1 MKGSS
6 KGTALI
12 TGASSGIGYEIA
24 KCFAEE
30 GHNLI
35 LVARSQSEL
44 RAIADDFEA
53 RYGVQAMP
61 IAKDLFARGAA
72 EELYQEIKEAGITVN
87 FLVNDAGQGV
97 YGKFAETDLTQEL
110 DIIQLNVVSLVV
122 LTKLFLRDMLKRN
135 EGRILQLASIVSRE
149 PAPYAA
155 VYSGTKAFIYNFS
168 HSISEEIANT
178 NVTMTALRPG
188 ATDTDF
194 FRKAKMEDATIVQ
207 EGKLGP
213 ADKVARD
220 GYEALMRGD
229 REVVSGIPNKI
240 QDLIGNVLPEKT
252 VAKRSK
258 KMHQPKHEEEEAE

>member
-1 MKGSS
+1 MKGNT

-24 KCFAEE
+24 KCFAED
-30 GHNLI
+30 GHNVI

-61 IAKDLFARGAA
+61 VAKDLFTRGAA
-72 EELYQEIKEAGITVN
+72 QELYQEIREAGITVN
-87 FLVNDAGQGV
+87 YLVNDAGQGV
-97 YGKFAETDLTQEL
+97 YGKFAETNLEEEL
-110 DIIQLNVVSLVV
+110 DIIQLNCVALVV
-122 LTKLFLRDMLKRN
+122 LTKLFLRDMLARN
-135 EGRILQLASIVSRE
+135 EGRILQLASIVSKS

-155 VYSGTKAFIYNFS
+155 IYSATKAFIYNFS
-168 HSISEEIANT
+168 HAVAEEIADT

-194 FRKAKMEDATIVQ
+194 FRKAHMEDAKIVQ
-207 EGKLGP
+207 DGKLGP

-240 QDLIGNVLPEKT
+240 QDLIGNVMPEKMIT
-252 VAKRSK
+252 KQAK